1 MKLDRHIVRLLA
13 RLPLPQGRIQA
24 ARMWI
29 AEWLD
34 QHTVLCRAWLM
45 AWGVGVIPFWR
56 IQRANGCPGGETTLC
71 GKCWY
76 LGICGY
82 DQSPAPPEDMG
93 GEYGGGYP
101 PIAAAA
107 TVAAK
112 QEGVD

>member
-13 RLPLPQGRIQA
+13 RLPLPQKRLEA
-24 ARMWI
+24 MRMWI
-29 AEWLD
+29 VEWLD
-34 QHTVLCRAWLM
+34 RHTLLCRTWLV
-45 AWGVGVIPFWR
+45 AWGVGAIPFWR
-56 IQRANGCPGGETTLC
+56 IQRASACPDGESCFC

-101 PIAAAA
+101 PKEEA
-107 TVAAK
+107 
-112 QEGVD
+112 GGDD